1 MGRQLLL
8 ELLQDRAFCFLLNG
22 PSSLSCKQV
31 YKSRID
37 LIYYQISIA
46 AKRFFVLRHRNG
58 LCPCF
63 VVTGDP
69 PICILK
75 LAIMNIFRKL
85 LTFRSF
91 CIKLFCTKQITS
103 MGGKFR

>member
-58 LCPCF
+58 LCPCCF
-63 VVTGDP
+63 GFLSVLRGGTGR
-69 PICILK
+69 
-75 LAIMNIFRKL
+75 FR
-85 LTFRSF
+85 
-91 CIKLFCTKQITS
+91 
-103 MGGKFR
+103 

>member
-1 MGRQLLL
+1 MRQCRA
-8 ELLQDRAFCFLLNG
+8 ELTTMCMVEAVSYTHLD
-22 PSSLSCKQV
+22 V
-31 YKSRID
+31 YKRQD

-69 PICILK
+69 PICILSLIHISK
-75 LAIMNIFRKL
+75 YRM
-85 LTFRSF
+85 
-91 CIKLFCTKQITS
+91 
-103 MGGKFR
+103 